1 VTFFSSAFSPF
12 VAGRKKASRF
22 YQLFTMMLD
31 WSPKYL
37 TEPPDLRDV
46 YYGRGLLRGG
56 RAADCGFSDMVRD
69 IVRHRLR
76 CAVFVGVLAAV
87 AVGAAGCSNETS
99 RFGGENPNR
108 NPYANPYAE
117 RAAYAAPP
125 QPVAP
130 PVRPAPRYS
139 AVESQPLPQAQP
151 AYSPPPPSYGSSSY
165 GSPSYGSPSYG
176 AQPYGSQYA
185 TLDPPP
191 YGSEPALPPPRA
203 TPPYAPPSP
212 PHRYEPPLRPAA
224 YEPPAPS
231 RYEREPPPQAAYDP
245 PRYDPPP
252 RTYAPPRE
260 QHPVFDPPPR
270 SQSDYGAGGTSA
282 KLAHAAA
289 QRAPSHV
296 AVTDA
301 RAPASEPV
309 PSAPAHAAMPV
320 AGSGQTLLPSAPV
333 YTVTHGD
340 TLGRVAQRYRISVR
354 EVAVANGLAPDAPLK
369 VGTRLAIP
377 VRTPTFRPP
386 RVQSGAPAVAQLQG
400 KPAGSVE
407 PHSYA
412 PASASV
418 RVAASEPPA
427 AGVHVAA
434 PVDVSHAEAPAGPSF
449 RWPARG
455 RVINNYGARV
465 NGSTND
471 GIDLSVPEGT
481 AVRSA
486 DEGVVAY
493 AGSELKGYG
502 NLVLVRHANGFVTAY
517 ANGSELLVKRN
528 DQVHKGQVVM
538 KSGQTGNAAVPQ
550 LHFEIRKN
558 SAPVDPM
565 QYLPSDKTA
574 SAPL

>member
-1 VTFFSSAFSPF
+1 
-12 VAGRKKASRF
+12 
-22 YQLFTMMLD
+22 
-31 WSPKYL
+31 
-37 TEPPDLRDV
+37 
-46 YYGRGLLRGG
+46 
-56 RAADCGFSDMVRD
+56 MVRD
-69 IVRHRLR
+69 IARQRLR
-76 CAVFVGVLAAV
+76 CAVFTGVVAAV
-87 AVGAAGCSNETS
+87 AIGVAGCSNEAS

-117 RAAYAAPP
+117 RATYGVPP
-125 QPVAP
+125 QAVAP
-130 PVRPAPRYS
+130 PPRPAPRYS
-139 AVESQPLPQAQP
+139 AVESQLLPQVQP
-151 AYSPPPPSYGSSSY
+151 VYSPPPPSYG
-165 GSPSYGSPSYG
+165 PSHGSPSYG

-185 TLDPPP
+185 ASGPPP
-191 YGSEPALPPPRA
+191 SYYGSDPSVPA
-203 TPPYAPPSP
+203 YAPPP
-212 PHRYEPPLRPAA
+212 APRYEPPRPVYVPPSPRPAA
-224 YEPPAPS
+224 YEPPLPPS
-231 RYEREPPPQAAYDP
+231 RYEREPPSAVYDP
-245 PRYDPPP
+245 PRYEPPP

-260 QHPVFDPPPR
+260 SHPALDPPRPLP
-270 SQSDYGAGGTSA
+270 DYGAAGTGA

-289 QRAPSHV
+289 QRAPSQV

-301 RAPASEPV
+301 RAPASEP
-309 PSAPAHAAMPV
+309 PLPAAPAQAAMPA
-320 AGSGQTLLPSAPV
+320 AGSGQTLLPAAPV
-333 YTVTHGD
+333 YTVAHGD
-340 TLGRVAQRYRISVR
+340 TLGRVAQRYHVSVK
-354 EVAVANGLAPDAPLK
+354 EVAVANGLAPEAPLK
-369 VGTRLAIP
+369 VGMRLAIP

-386 RVQSGAPAVAQLQG
+386 RGQPGAPAVAQLQG
-400 KPAGSVE
+400 RPVASAE
-407 PHSYA
+407 SRSYA

-418 RVAASEPPA
+418 RVAVSEPPA
-427 AGVHVAA
+427 AASVHVVS

-486 DEGVVAY
+486 DDGVVAY
-493 AGSELKGYG
+493 AGNELKGYG

-538 KSGQTGNAAVPQ
+538 KSGQTGNASVPQ

-565 QYLPSDKTA
+565 QFLPSDKTA